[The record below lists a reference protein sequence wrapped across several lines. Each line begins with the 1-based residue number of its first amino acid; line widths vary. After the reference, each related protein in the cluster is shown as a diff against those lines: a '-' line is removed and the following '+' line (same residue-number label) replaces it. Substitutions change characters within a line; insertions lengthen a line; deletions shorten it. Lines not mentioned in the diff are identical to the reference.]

1 MWAHITKFNLNSR
14 MNDGPQKLNF
24 SLSLQHNRATLLP
37 QHLQLVFLLFV
48 NIFPAA
54 DADQIFPNIFN
65 VFFQPLMQI
74 NEIDVSPG
82 FESQVI

>member
-1 MWAHITKFNLNSR
+1 MMA
-14 MNDGPQKLNF
+14 PKLNF
-24 SLSLQHNRATLLP
+24 SLSVQRNCATLLP
-37 QHLQLVFLLFV
+37 LQLQLVFPLIV

-54 DADQIFPNIFN
+54 NADQIFSKYFQLFSN
-65 VFFQPLMQI
+65 FFQPLMQI

>member
-24 SLSLQHNRATLLP
+24 SLSLQYNRATLLP
-37 QHLQLVFLLFV
+37 QQLQLKFPFIV

-54 DADQIFPNIFN
+54 GNIFN
-65 VFFQPLMQI
+65 FSIFFQPLMQI